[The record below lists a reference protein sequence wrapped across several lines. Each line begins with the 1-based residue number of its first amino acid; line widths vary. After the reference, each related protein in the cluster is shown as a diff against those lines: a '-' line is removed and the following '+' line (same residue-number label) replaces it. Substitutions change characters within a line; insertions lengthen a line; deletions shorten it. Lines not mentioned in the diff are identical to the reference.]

1 MTIAASK
8 CANAELSPVV
18 CFDSVCIG
26 NIQYLNRVFFVK
38 NVKVKFETHKNLKF
52 AFKGEESLTV
62 TKEQM

>member
-18 CFDSVCIG
+18 CFFSVCIG
-26 NIQYLNRVFFVK
+26 NIQYLNRFFVK
-38 NVKVKFETHKNLKF
+38 NVEVKFESHKNLKF
-52 AFKGEESLTV
+52 ALKGEESLTV